1 MYLGEAV
8 NPKGERW
15 ELQLKGAGR
24 TPYSRAA
31 DGRKVL
37 RSSLREFLCS
47 EAMAALGIPTT
58 RAASLVTSDSRVE
71 RDPLYD
77 GRAVMVRARL
87 SCWWLVVGGGGE
99 GGGERNGRD
108 PALCAAGSPAF
119 ASLTHLLHHRL
130 LRPLSSPLPSA
141 HTAPP
146 PPPPPSQERASVVS
160 RVAPTFLRFGSF
172 EICKPPDAST
182 GRAGP
187 SAGREAELLPRL
199 LDYAVRTH
207 FPELWAAHGG
217 PPGLE
222 GGPEISPQQ
231 VRACG
236 GVACV
241 WRWWC

>member
-99 GGGERNGRD
+99 GGGEER
-108 PALCAAGSPAF
+108 AGSGLVRCRF
-119 ASLTHLLHHRL
+119 ACFRL
-130 LRPLSSPLPSA
+130 LNSPSS
-141 HTAPP
+141 PP
-146 PPPPPSQERASVVS
+146 PPTPPLLPSTLRTHGTTTTTTTITGACVRRQPRRADVPALRLV
-160 RVAPTFLRFGSF
+160 RDLQAPRREHRARGAVGGARGGAAAAAAGLRG
-172 EICKPPDAST
+172 PDALPRAL
-182 GRAGP
+182 GGARRAAGP
-187 SAGREAELLPRL
+187 RGRP
-199 LDYAVRTH
+199 
-207 FPELWAAHGG
+207 
-217 PPGLE
+217 
-222 GGPEISPQQ
+222 
-231 VRACG
+231 
-236 GVACV
+236 
-241 WRWWC
+241 